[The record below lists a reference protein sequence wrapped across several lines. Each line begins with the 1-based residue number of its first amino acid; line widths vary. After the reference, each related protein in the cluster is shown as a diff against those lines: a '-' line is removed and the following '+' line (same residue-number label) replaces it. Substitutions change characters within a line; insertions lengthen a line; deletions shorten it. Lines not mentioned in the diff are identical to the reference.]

1 MITTISLA
9 HGARETAATGDQHL
23 EIEAAASGTMTEI
36 KTVTASG
43 DRQASAIATAETER
57 EAAVSDLVVITEIPR
72 TGTEIVS
79 KTDRLRT
86 QNVSVTL

>member
-9 HGARETAATGDQHL
+9 HGARETAATRDQRL

-36 KTVTASG
+36 KTGSG
-43 DRQASAIATAETER
+43 EASAIATAETER
-57 EAAVSDLVVITEIPR
+57 EAAVSDLVVITEIP

>member
-9 HGARETAATGDQHL
+9 HGARETAATGDQRL

-36 KTVTASG
+36 KTGSG
-43 DRQASAIATAETER
+43 EASAIAKVETER

-86 QNVSVTL
+86 QNVNVTL